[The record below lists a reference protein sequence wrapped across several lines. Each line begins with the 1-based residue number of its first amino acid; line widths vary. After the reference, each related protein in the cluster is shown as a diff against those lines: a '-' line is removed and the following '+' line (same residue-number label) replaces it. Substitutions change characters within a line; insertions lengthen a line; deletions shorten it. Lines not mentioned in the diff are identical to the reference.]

1 MFISE
6 NQQEI
11 VDDPILAA
19 RLCLMNPKEYFR
31 ELGKKGGKARAESL
45 TPEQK
50 TKIALSG
57 VMMRA
62 YLKNLREKKD
72 LTAKS
77 E

>member
-1 MFISE
+1 LISE
-6 NQQEI
+6 YQQQSI
-11 VDDPILAA
+11 DDFNLAA
-19 RLCLMNPKEYFR
+19 KLCLMDIKEYFR

-77 E
+77 D

>member
-1 MFISE
+1 LISE
-6 NQQEI
+6 YQQES
-11 VDDPILAA
+11 VDEYNLAA
-19 RLCLMNPKEYFR
+19 KLCLMDIKEYFR
-31 ELGKKGGKARAESL
+31 ELGKKGGKARAENL

-77 E
+77 D

>member
-1 MFISE
+1 MSE
-6 NQQEI
+6 NQQES
-11 VDDPILAA
+11 VDEYNLAA
-19 RLCLMNPKEYFR
+19 KLCLMDIKEYFR

-62 YLKNLREKKD
+62 YLKNLREKKK
-72 LTAKS
+72 T
-77 E
+77 

>member
-1 MFISE
+1 MISE
-6 NQQEI
+6 YQQES
-11 VDDPILAA
+11 VDEYNLAA
-19 RLCLMNPKEYFR
+19 KLCLMDIKEYFR
-31 ELGKKGGKARAESL
+31 ELGKKGGKARAENL

-77 E
+77 D